1 MKCEWE
7 EPSAEWWCLLCK
19 HPFFEEVDALV
30 ACGTLKEKN
39 KCPKKCAGVC
49 WRPRHPREPHVTK
62 GVRVIKGCIHTSQ

>member
-39 KCPKKCAGVC
+39 KCPKKWCGGLLEAEAP
-49 WRPRHPREPHVTK
+49 PRASRDE
-62 GVRVIKGCIHTSQ
+62 GC